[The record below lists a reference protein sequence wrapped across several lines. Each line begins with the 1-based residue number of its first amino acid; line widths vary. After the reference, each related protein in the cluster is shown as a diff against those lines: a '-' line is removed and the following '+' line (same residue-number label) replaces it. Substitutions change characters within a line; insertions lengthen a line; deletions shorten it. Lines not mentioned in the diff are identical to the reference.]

1 MTTEALKITCAE
13 NTNNTLQIKCVV
25 AFVFV
30 VCACMGLCFQYPF
43 NALPNT
49 TPFILAF
56 FRIVFFGLVV
66 CRLWFGRH
74 AAALLWGHQ
83 SVSYLKAIGC
93 LWLLVAIA
101 GCLGIGGAYSHYLN
115 AILFFIVFYRSKYY
129 SIEDIYYQLA
139 SFVVIFLPTTQ
150 VWSLDSLLGWGGNVG
165 AVFGADITLLALNVY
180 AWLLALM
187 LLSAATEKALTANW
201 RKGLSFY
208 YFVALPHL
216 TLPYWRWLKNHKLLC
231 QFSSWM
237 TVIGQGTLFV
247 GYFIPALLPLL
258 WLKQCAFGFLLICI
272 VDLSFIGQLFVA
284 QFVLFFLITLGSLTG
299 SASYVPASTPL
310 LGVGMAALF
319 IVFAA
324 IRSFFLELKGY
335 HQWMPKWCDQ
345 SVRILSGSC
354 PVKVFSDAHLFGLYI
369 YQVVDDTGKNV
380 LPAFMDDGGPG
391 PLQRWHPRY
400 YQGAMYSVTDVCL
413 AKRYWSE
420 YSGSREDRLEDL
432 LAAGFTLATGSQRL
446 TLRVKAINPSEHY
459 EKNTSAWLDA
469 QWTDIY
475 EGVRQ
480 NGKVSTQW
488 LGLPPAVKKTARNFK
503 R

>member
-1 MTTEALKITCAE
+1 MSTQILNTSYVESTKNAL
-13 NTNNTLQIKCVV
+13 LIKCVV
-25 AFVFV
+25 AFIFV
-30 VCACMGLCFQYPF
+30 VCACVGLYFQYPF
-43 NALPNT
+43 NALPDAA
-49 TPFILAF
+49 PFILAF
-56 FRIVFFGLVV
+56 FRIVFFGLVI

-74 AAALLWGHQ
+74 AAALLWGQHG
-83 SVSYLKAIGC
+83 VSYLKPIGY

-101 GCLGIGGAYSHYLN
+101 GCLGLGGAYSHYLN

-139 SFVVIFLPTTQ
+139 SFVLIFLPTTQ
-150 VWSLDSLLGWGGNVG
+150 VWSLDALLGLEGDVG
-165 AVFGADITLLALNVY
+165 VVFGDDITLLALNLY

-216 TLPYWRWLKNHKLLC
+216 TLPYWRWIKNDKLLC

-237 TVIGQGTLFV
+237 TVVGQGTLFI

-258 WLKQCAFGFLLICI
+258 WLKQCVFGLLLICI

-284 QFVLFFLITLGSLTG
+284 QFLLFFLITLAAFTGGSH
-299 SASYVPASTPL
+299 VFVSTPL
-310 LGVGMAALF
+310 LGFGLAALF
-319 IVFAA
+319 IVLAV

-335 HQWMPKWCDQ
+335 HQWMPKLLDQ
-345 SVRILSGSC
+345 AVRILSGSC

-369 YQVVDDTGKNV
+369 YQIVDEKGKNV
-380 LPAFMDDGGPG
+380 LPAFTDDGGPG

-413 AKRYWSE
+413 AKRYWPE
-420 YSGSREDRLEDL
+420 YAGSRDDRLDDL
-432 LAAGFTLATGSQRL
+432 LAAGFTLAPDSQRL
-446 TLRVKAINPSEHY
+446 TLCVKAINPSEHY
-459 EKNTSAWLDA
+459 EKNTSTWLDA

-480 NGKVSTQW
+480 NGKMSTQW
-488 LGLPPAVKKTARNFK
+488 LGIPPAVKKTARNFK